1 MKIVQIG
8 KWERDQELWFGSLVL
23 LVVIS
28 GAVVV
33 VSPSADDTCCGT
45 ASESRGKKYHKRGL
59 YISG

>member
-1 MKIVQIG
+1 MR
-8 KWERDQELWFGSLVL
+8 ERDQELWFGSLVL

-33 VSPSADDTCCGT
+33 ASPSADDTCCGT